1 MAFLRE
7 PLVHFLLLGAALFV
21 AFGMLNN
28 GTSTVPAKI
37 VVTAGQIE
45 HLTISFTRT
54 WQRPP
59 THQELEGLI
68 QDYIREEVFYREATA
83 LGLDRDDTII
93 RRRLRQKMEF
103 LSDDLT
109 TRLEPTEDELRAYL
123 ANHSDAFRVEQLLTF
138 SHIYFNPERRG
149 DTLERD
155 IQRLLDELHQAG
167 GTVDVT
173 TLGDSFL
180 LAQDFQD
187 ASWGEVARVF
197 GKQFATHV
205 SQVQP
210 GTWQG
215 PVTSGYGVHL
225 VFMHARTEGYM
236 PPLDDVRDA
245 VRREWTNARRLA
257 ANEQFYQRLRAR
269 YTVTVEQHDKA
280 DGSAAIASEMQ
291 R

>member
-7 PLVHFLLLGAALFV
+7 PLVHFLLLGAGLFI
-21 AFGMLNN
+21 AFGVLNN
-28 GTSTVPAKI
+28 DTSKVREKI

-59 THQELEGLI
+59 TPKELEGLI
-68 QDYIREEVFYREATA
+68 QDYIREEVFYREAII
-83 LGLDRDDTII
+83 LGLDRDDIII

-109 TRLEPTEDELRAYL
+109 TQLEPTEDELRAYL
-123 ANHSDAFRVEQLLTF
+123 VNHSDAFRMEQRLTF

-149 DTLERD
+149 DALERD
-155 IQRLLDELHQAG
+155 VQHLLDELHQAG
-167 GTVDVT
+167 GKVDVT

-197 GKQFATHV
+197 GKQFATYM
-205 SQVQP
+205 SQLAP

-215 PVTSGYGVHL
+215 PIPSGYGMHL
-225 VFMHARTEGYM
+225 VFLHTRSEGYM

-245 VRREWTNARRLA
+245 VRREWINARRRE
-257 ANEQFYQRLRAR
+257 ANEQFYQSLRAR